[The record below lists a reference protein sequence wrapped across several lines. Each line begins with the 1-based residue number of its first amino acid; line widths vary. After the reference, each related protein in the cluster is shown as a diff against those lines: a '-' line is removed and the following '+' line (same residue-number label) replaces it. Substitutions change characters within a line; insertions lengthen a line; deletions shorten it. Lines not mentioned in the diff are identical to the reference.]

1 MGCLKDLENIFGQM
15 EVLIKEILSKDKE
28 VVMVFGRQI
37 KIE

>member
-1 MGCLKDLENIFGQM
+1 MECLKDLENIFGQM
-15 EVLIKEILSKDKE
+15 EVLIKEILNKDKE

>member
-1 MGCLKDLENIFGQM
+1 MECLKDLENTFGRM